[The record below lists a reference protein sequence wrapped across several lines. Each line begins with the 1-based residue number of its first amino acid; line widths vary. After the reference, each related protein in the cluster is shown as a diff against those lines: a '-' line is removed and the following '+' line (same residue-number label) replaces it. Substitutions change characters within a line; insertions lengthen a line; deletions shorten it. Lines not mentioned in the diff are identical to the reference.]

1 MSPAPPAATHARAT
15 RSATTVRAGRTA
27 HAGRTPRAGRAA
39 RTTRPTRAVR
49 AIRPIRAH
57 RPAPSSRRRAVW
69 PRVLVLLLVLLVP
82 CTHASAQATPVAA
95 AAGANGG
102 AAGGAAGEY
111 DHLDTALR
119 APARG
124 ARRAVVTRSAPAPRL
139 RVRADRV
146 PPLPVPTGTPP
157 ASRAPRSVVLRC

>member
-1 MSPAPPAATHARAT
+1 M
-15 RSATTVRAGRTA
+15 
-27 HAGRTPRAGRAA
+27 
-39 RTTRPTRAVR
+39 
-49 AIRPIRAH
+49 
-57 RPAPSSRRRAVW
+57 
-69 PRVLVLLLVLLVP
+69 P

-102 AAGGAAGEY
+102 AAGGGAAGEY

-124 ARRAVVTRSAPAPRL
+124 GRRAVVTRSAPAARPG
-139 RVRADRV
+139 VRADRV
-146 PPLPVPTGTPP
+146 PPSPVPTGPPP